1 MKKIYLD
8 WNIINHL
15 EENPELFEFILQ
27 YQSHFVFVYSP
38 AHFSDLMKSYKE
50 NGSNEYFEK
59 DLKRLE
65 NICETHLMR
74 YFDKELCIHRCPPT
88 EFLEKEGQD
97 YPIFKDVFKPDFF
110 KDSLSVDGLD
120 LYGPFRDGLQA
131 VSFDKTIEIPLI
143 GCFSNG
149 FELLNGFMAFLEK
162 VMTDKEFVRTIRAK
176 VVADAKDKEIARI
189 NDYDPDKVIG
199 AINSFFARYGSDVD
213 VVGIIKKAI
222 LENQQGDEKLLFE
235 SLYTSLDLMSFHPD
249 KRDFMNI
256 MTDADHAFYGGYCD
270 VLVTDDAKMRLKA
283 KAVYS
288 YFGIQTKII
297 GKQELLQYL
306 KDEISGEMK
315 IEESVEEVMSNQHIP
330 EKYNEGDVYLKWR
343 TLDHP
348 FFGYF
353 DKLEYQLDLSSGQSC
368 LAFTNQLRYTYFTET
383 DKLFEIV
390 KVVLHETDII
400 ESFENEYVQKYKS
413 NDKCATFNFCLGP
426 TLQLFFAVEERN
438 EFLIPILYMIP
449 SACVNAA

>member
-143 GCFSNG
+143 GSFSNG

-176 VVADAKDKEIARI
+176 VVADAKDKEIAHI

-222 LENQQGDEKLLFE
+222 VENQQGDEKLLFE

-306 KDEISGEMK
+306 KDEISCEMK

-330 EKYNEGDVYLKWR
+330 EKYNEGDAYLKWI

-368 LAFTNQLRYTYFTET
+368 LVFTNQLRYTYFTET
-383 DKLFEIV
+383 DKLFEILKGMLKESV
-390 KVVLHETDII
+390 FI
-400 ESFENEYVQKYKS
+400 EAFEKEYVAKFMA
-413 NDKCATFNFCLGP
+413 NDKTAIFSLYLEP
-426 TLQLFFAVEERN
+426 TLQMILTVEEKD
-438 EFLIPILYMIP
+438 EFLIPILYIIP
-449 SACVNAA
+449 SACINAA

>member
-15 EENPELFEFILQ
+15 EESPELLEFILR
-27 YQSHFVFVYSP
+27 YQFHFVFVYSP

-65 NICETHLMR
+65 TICETHLMR
-74 YFDKELCIHRCPPT
+74 YFDKKLCIHRCPPT
-88 EFLEKEGQD
+88 EFLEKEGKD
-97 YPIFKDVFKPDFF
+97 YSIFKDVFKPDFF
-110 KDSLSVDGLD
+110 KDSLNVDGLD
-120 LYGPFRDGLQA
+120 LYGLFRDGLQS
-131 VSFDKTIEIPLI
+131 VSFGKIIEIPLI
-143 GCFSNG
+143 GSFSNS
-149 FELLNGFMAFLEK
+149 FELLNGFISFLEK
-162 VMTDKEFVRTIRAK
+162 AMTDREFVRTIRSRTAGD
-176 VVADAKDKEIARI
+176 VRDMEITHI
-189 NDYDPDKVIG
+189 NDYEPDKVIG

-213 VVGIIKKAI
+213 IVGIIKKAI
-222 LENQQGDEKLLFE
+222 VKNQQGDEKLLFE
-235 SLYTSLDLMSFHPD
+235 SLYTSLDLMCYHPD
-249 KRDFMNI
+249 KRDLMNI

-315 IEESVEEVMSNQHIP
+315 IEESFEEVMSNQHIP
-330 EKYNEGDVYLKWR
+330 EKYNEGDVYLKWT
-343 TLDHP
+343 TLDHL

-353 DKLEYQLDLSSGQSC
+353 DKLEYQLDLSSGQFC
-368 LAFTNQLRYTYFTET
+368 LKFINQSRYTYFTET

-390 KVVLHETDII
+390 KVVLYETDII
-400 ESFENEYVQKYKS
+400 ESFENEYVQKYKA
-413 NDKCATFNFCLGP
+413 NDKYATFNFCLGP
-426 TLQLFFAVEERN
+426 TLHLIFAIEERD
-438 EFLIPILYMIP
+438 EFLIPILYIIP
-449 SACVNAA
+449 SVCINAA

>member
-1 MKKIYLD
+1 
-8 WNIINHL
+8 
-15 EENPELFEFILQ
+15 
-27 YQSHFVFVYSP
+27 
-38 AHFSDLMKSYKE
+38 
-50 NGSNEYFEK
+50 
-59 DLKRLE
+59 
-65 NICETHLMR
+65 MR

-143 GCFSNG
+143 GSFSNG

-176 VVADAKDKEIARI
+176 VVADAKDKEIAHI

-270 VLVTDDAKMRLKA
+270 VYIRVLARAL
-283 KAVYS
+283 
-288 YFGIQTKII
+288 
-297 GKQELLQYL
+297 
-306 KDEISGEMK
+306 
-315 IEESVEEVMSNQHIP
+315 
-330 EKYNEGDVYLKWR
+330 YN
-343 TLDHP
+343 
-348 FFGYF
+348 
-353 DKLEYQLDLSSGQSC
+353 
-368 LAFTNQLRYTYFTET
+368 
-383 DKLFEIV
+383 
-390 KVVLHETDII
+390 
-400 ESFENEYVQKYKS
+400 
-413 NDKCATFNFCLGP
+413 
-426 TLQLFFAVEERN
+426 
-438 EFLIPILYMIP
+438 
-449 SACVNAA
+449 AC

>member
-15 EENPELFEFILQ
+15 EESPELFEFILQ

-38 AHFSDLMKSYKE
+38 AHFSDLMKSYNE
-50 NGSNEYFEK
+50 NGSNVYFEK

-65 NICETHLMR
+65 TICETHLMR
-74 YFDKELCIHRCPPT
+74 YFEKKLNLHRCPPT
-88 EFLEKEGQD
+88 EFLEKEGKD
-97 YPIFKDVFKPDFF
+97 YPISKEFSNPDYFKE
-110 KDSLSVDGLD
+110 SLNIDGLD
-120 LYGPFRDGLQA
+120 LYTPFSDSLKSI
-131 VSFDKTIEIPLI
+131 SFDKTIEIPLI
-143 GCFSNG
+143 GSFSNG
-149 FELLNGFMAFLEK
+149 FELLNGFMAFLKK

-176 VVADAKDKEIARI
+176 VVADAKDKEIAHI

-199 AINSFFARYGSDVD
+199 AINSFFAWYGSDVD

-222 LENQQGDEKLLFE
+222 VENQQGDEKLLFE

-270 VLVTDDAKMRLKA
+270 VLVTNDAKMRLKA

-330 EKYNEGDVYLKWR
+330 EKYNEGDVYLKWT

-353 DKLEYQLDLSSGQSC
+353 DKLEYQLDLSSGRSC
-368 LAFTNQLRYTYFTET
+368 LVFTNQLKYTYFTET

-390 KVVLHETDII
+390 KVVLHETDLI
-400 ESFENEYVQKYKS
+400 ESFEKEYVQKYRT
-413 NDKCATFNFCLGP
+413 NDKCATFTFYLGP
-426 TLQLFFAVEERN
+426 TFQLIFALEEKG
-438 EFLIPILYMIP
+438 EFLVPILYMIP
-449 SACVNAA
+449 STYINAA